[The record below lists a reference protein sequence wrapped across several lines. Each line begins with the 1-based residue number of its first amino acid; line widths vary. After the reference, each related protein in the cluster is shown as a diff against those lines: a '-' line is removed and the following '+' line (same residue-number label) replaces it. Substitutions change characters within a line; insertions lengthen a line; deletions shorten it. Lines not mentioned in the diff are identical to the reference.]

1 VDAYQVHRH
10 HRWHRDDRRDPHPLV
25 HRGGRLLSTA
35 TIAGIGTIGA
45 ILTLWFTEG
54 GAFWSTVDFWVGTY
68 LIFLLAMVQIIY
80 FGWVFG
86 IDRGWR
92 ELHQGASIRVP
103 AIFKIVMKYI
113 APAYLIIVFVG
124 FTLQSLGEE
133 LKKSWASTGA
143 RVGMLTIVA
152 ILIYLVVVT
161 RVGERRLRA
170 AGVDIDDTKP
180 AD

>member
-1 VDAYQVHRH
+1 
-10 HRWHRDDRRDPHPLV
+10 
-25 HRGGRLLSTA
+25 
-35 TIAGIGTIGA
+35 
-45 ILTLWFTEG
+45 
-54 GAFWSTVDFWVGTY
+54 
-68 LIFLLAMVQIIY
+68 MVQIIY